1 MTINTKKFFNE
12 NDPSTYHL
20 PVKDTRF
27 NPSLMDMMYKY
38 TEYTETNGD
47 RNTISGARFMGGE
60 ELRGELSKTYKDM
73 GMEMEGSG
81 YLPNVGKAYIDTA
94 AGIVGG
100 IDELNK
106 DGNTFDKVLMSQ
118 TGMNRD
124 DAAFAINSQLEG
136 TDAHYMSQLSKS
148 INLRSDLAQGKIT
161 TVIQPVVNNVQV
173 PTPVPQPTPVPVK
186 GKTNTVFLD
195 ASNNN
200 TLAKLIR

>member
-27 NPSLMDMMYKY
+27 NPNLMDRTYNY
-38 TEYTETNGD
+38 NEYTETNGD
-47 RNTISGARFMGGE
+47 RNTISGARFMGDE

-73 GMEMEGSG
+73 GMEMEGGG

-106 DGNTFDKVLMSQ
+106 DGNSFDKLIMSQ
-118 TGMNRD
+118 TGMNRS

-136 TDAHYMSQLSKS
+136 TDSHYMSELSKS

-161 TVIQPVVNNVQV
+161 TVIQPVVNNVPV
-173 PTPVPQPTPVPVK
+173 PTPVPSPTPVPVK
-186 GKTNTVFLD
+186 GKTNTLVID
-195 ASNNN
+195 GKNNN
-200 TLAKLIR
+200 ILAKTIR

>member
-12 NDPSTYHL
+12 NDPSTYNL

-27 NPSLMDMMYKY
+27 NPSLMDRTYN
-38 TEYTETNGD
+38 YTETDKDG
-47 RNTISGARFMGGE
+47 NTISGARFMGDE

-73 GMEMEGSG
+73 GMKMEGGG

-106 DGNTFDKVLMSQ
+106 DGNSFDKLIMSQ
-118 TGMNRD
+118 TGMNRS

-136 TDAHYMSQLSKS
+136 TDSHYMSQVAKS
-148 INLRSDLAQGKIT
+148 INLNVDQQRGVT
-161 TVIQPVVNNVQV
+161 TVIQPVINNVQV
-173 PTPVPQPTPVPVK
+173 PTPVPQPTPVSVK
-186 GKTNTVFLD
+186 GKTNTIVVGS
-195 ASNNN
+195 SNNN
-200 TLAKLIR
+200 ILAKSIR

>member
-12 NDPSTYHL
+12 NDPSTYNL

-27 NPSLMDMMYKY
+27 NPSLMDRTYN
-38 TEYTETNGD
+38 YTETDKDG
-47 RNTISGARFMGGE
+47 NTISGARFMGDE

-73 GMEMEGSG
+73 GMEMEGGG

-106 DGNTFDKVLMSQ
+106 DGNSFDKLIMSQ
-118 TGMNRD
+118 TGMNRS

-136 TDAHYMSQLSKS
+136 TDAYHMQQVANA
-148 INLRSDLAQGKIT
+148 INLNTDLDRGKTT
-161 TVIQPVVNNVQV
+161 TVIQPVINNVQV
-173 PTPVPQPTPVPVK
+173 PTPVPSPTPVPVK
-186 GKTNTVFLD
+186 GKTITTVID
-195 ASNNN
+195 ASKNNN
-200 TLAKLIR
+200 ILAKSIK

>member
-12 NDPSTYHL
+12 NDPSTYNL

-27 NPSLMDMMYKY
+27 NPSLMDRTYN
-38 TEYTETNGD
+38 YTETDKDG
-47 RNTISGARFMGGE
+47 NTISGARFMGDE

-73 GMEMEGSG
+73 GMEMEGGG

-118 TGMNRD
+118 TGMNRS
-124 DAAFAINSQLEG
+124 DAEFAINSQLEG
-136 TDAHYMSQLSKS
+136 TDSHYMSQVAKS
-148 INLRSDLAQGKIT
+148 INLNVDQQRGVT
-161 TVIQPVVNNVQV
+161 TVIQPVINNVQV
-173 PTPVPQPTPVPVK
+173 PTPVPQPTPVSVK
-186 GKTNTVFLD
+186 GKTNTIVVGS
-195 ASNNN
+195 SNNN
-200 TLAKLIR
+200 ILAKSIR